1 MKQILTWLVRG
12 YQRFI
17 SRYFRRVVG
26 IIRLV
31 RRI

>member
-1 MKQILTWLVRG
+1 MKQILTWLVRATSDL
-12 YQRFI
+12 FP
-17 SRYFRRVVG
+17 RYFRRVVG